1 MRKNLKLIFV
11 GIVFLLLPTFVLA
24 DSPGEKNEFF
34 IDSSYDL
41 NNRSQLTAT
50 LQKIGS
56 KTYFYLDDDWW
67 QSLDYSKKEAIEDT
81 LRSLDQEFS
90 LKIYPNLT
98 MTFGEE
104 WKPGI
109 DKDDRITI
117 LIHPMK
123 KEAGGY
129 FNNGDEYPRIQNPF
143 SNERE
148 MVYLNSQ
155 HLNTDL
161 AKGFLAHEFMH
172 LITFNQKEKIQ
183 GVQEEV
189 WLNEARA
196 EIAPTLLGYDNEFE
210 GSNLQR
216 RVKAFIQNPSDSLIE
231 WKGESTD
238 YGVLNIFTQYLL
250 DQYGL
255 NILVDSLQAKEVG
268 ISSLNYALE
277 KNGFKEDFSQ
287 IFTNWLISV
296 SINDC
301 QINPKYCYKNPNL
314 KDLKVAPS
322 LIYLP
327 SGGESTLSVTY
338 LTKEWSAN
346 FYKIIGGKGKLKLE
360 FRGTPVVNFKVP
372 YLVQD
377 SQGKILINFLELSDS
392 QKGEVSILDFGTK
405 NISLTLLPSIQ
416 TKISGFSES
425 EPFYSFSF
433 SASTI
438 EEKEAEGELIKKLL
452 EQIEFLKNEI
462 AKVQAEINAILTKKG
477 TCTFSI
483 DLYYG
488 IMNNPEVK
496 CLQEFLKSQGPEI
509 YPEGLITGNFLSL
522 TQAAVIRFQEKY
534 ASEILLPLGLEK
546 GTGYFGPST
555 RVKINQILGF

>member
-1 MRKNLKLIFV
+1 MRKNLKLIFI
-11 GIVFLLLPTFVLA
+11 GFVFLLLPTFVLA
-24 DSPGEKNEFF
+24 DSPGERNEFF

-41 NNRSQLTAT
+41 NERTQLTAT

-67 QSLDYSKKEAIEDT
+67 QSLDYSKKQEMENT

-98 MTFGEE
+98 STFGEE

-148 MVYLNSQ
+148 ILYLNAQ
-155 HLNTDL
+155 YLNADL
-161 AKGFLAHEFMH
+161 AKGFLAHEFTH
-172 LITFNQKEKIQ
+172 LIIFNQKEKIH

-196 EIAPTLLGYDNEFE
+196 ETSPTLLGYDSEFE
-210 GSNLQR
+210 GSNLQK
-216 RVKAFIQNPSDSLIE
+216 RVKAFIQNPSDSLTE
-231 WKGESTD
+231 WKGESVD

-255 NILVDSLQAKEVG
+255 NILIDSLRAKEVG

-296 SINDC
+296 FINDC

-314 KDLKVAPS
+314 KDLRVSPS

-327 SGGESTLSVTY
+327 SGGESSLLVTY

-346 FYKIIGGKGKLKLE
+346 FYKIIGGKGRLKLE
-360 FRGTPVVNFKVP
+360 FRGTPIVNFKVP

-377 SQGKILINFLELSDS
+377 SQGKILINFLELDGS

-416 TKISGFSES
+416 TKISGFSEN

-438 EEKEAEGELIKKLL
+438 EEKEAEEELIKKLL

-462 AKVQAEINAILTKKG
+462 AKVQAEINAILASRGQVSCRK
-477 TCTFSI
+477 FER
-483 DLYYG
+483 DLYFG
-488 IMNNPEVK
+488 LMNSSDVR
-496 CLQEFLKSQGPEI
+496 CLQEFLKNQGREI
-509 YPEGLITGNFLSL
+509 YPEGLVTGNFLSL
-522 TQAAVIRFQEKY
+522 TSEAVKRYQA
-534 ASEILLPLGLEK
+534 EK
-546 GTGYFGPST
+546 GIIQTGYFGPLT
-555 RVKINQILGF
+555 RAAMNSELGR